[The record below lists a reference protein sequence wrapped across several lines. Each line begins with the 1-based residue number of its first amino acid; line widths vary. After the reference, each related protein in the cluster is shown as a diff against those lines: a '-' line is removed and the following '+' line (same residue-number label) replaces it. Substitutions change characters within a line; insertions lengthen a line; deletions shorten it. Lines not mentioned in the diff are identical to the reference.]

1 MKVLIYPSH
10 RGIVFTPNM
19 KEIMEKYEGIKQ
31 RTGEII
37 EYIENNCEYCESDNY
52 DLIRASLVKDRE
64 KILKVKTIYNSDLDY
79 VYWIYIESYGV
90 TVFKIEEVDTS
101 RPWTIESYD
110 SCEHVKYLDERK
122 CLDEELNY
130 WE

>member
-10 RGIVFTPNM
+10 RGIVFTPKM
-19 KEIMEKYEGIKQ
+19 KEIMEKHEGIKQ

-37 EYIENNCEYCESDNY
+37 EYIENNCEYCESGNY

-79 VYWIYIESYGV
+79 VYWIYTESYGV
-90 TVFKIEEVDTS
+90 AVFKIEEVDTS

-110 SCEHVKYLDERK
+110 SCEHIKYLDERK
-122 CLDEELNY
+122 CIDEELNY

>member
-1 MKVLIYPSH
+1 MKVLIYPTH
-10 RGIVFTPNM
+10 RGTVFIPKM
-19 KEIMEKYEGIKQ
+19 KEIMNKYVGIKC

-37 EYIENNCEYCESDNY
+37 DYIEDNCMHCESGNY
-52 DLIRASLVKDRE
+52 DLIRANLVRDKE

-79 VYWIYIESYGV
+79 VYWIYTELYGV
-90 TVFKIEEVDTS
+90 CVFKIVEVDTS
-101 RPWTIESYD
+101 RPWTIEEYD
-110 SCEHVKYLDERK
+110 SCEYIKYLDERK